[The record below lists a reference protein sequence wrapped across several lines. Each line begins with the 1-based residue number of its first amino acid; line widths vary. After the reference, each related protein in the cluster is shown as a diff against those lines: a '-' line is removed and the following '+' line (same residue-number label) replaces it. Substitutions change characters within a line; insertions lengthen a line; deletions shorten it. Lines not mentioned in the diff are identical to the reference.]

1 METPPHPPDKP
12 VEEIDNEKTYA
23 VIAGDVIGSS
33 KLPKDLREKLPEI
46 LRRGSENLHA
56 AYPDA
61 VPFPVDVYAGDSW
74 QLFVVQPNLALRA
87 AVYYRAFLLDA
98 TKKQADTRMVISLGK
113 IDFLHRERVS
123 ESDGEAF
130 RNAGKFLQETTGKQ
144 CLNFIAPREPQAAV
158 WNGTFGLLDV
168 IIRHWSAKQARVIA
182 GAINGKSQDELTSLW
197 APPISQ
203 STIARHMD
211 QAGWQA
217 VEHVF
222 KLFEEYI
229 YNTNRV

>member
-1 METPPHPPDKP
+1 
-12 VEEIDNEKTYA
+12 VEEIDTQKTYA

-33 KLPKDLREKLPEI
+33 KLPKDLREQLPEL

-74 QLFVVQPNLALRA
+74 QLLVVQPNLALRA
-87 AVYYRAFLLDA
+87 AVYIRAFLLDA
-98 TKKQADTRMVISLGK
+98 ANKRADTRIVVSLGK
-113 IDFLHRERVS
+113 IDFIRRERIS

-130 RNAGKFLQETTGKQ
+130 RNAGKFLQESPGKQ

-168 IIRHWSAKQARVIA
+168 IIQHWSAKQARVIA
-182 GAINGKSQDELTSLW
+182 GAINGKSQDEMTSLW
-197 APPISQ
+197 KPPISQ

-222 KLFEEYI
+222 KLFEDHV
-229 YNTNRV
+229 YNTTGV